1 MLDQRT
7 LESIAEKVNDQAE
20 QYRERWLT
28 TKLSLY
34 GSFLTFS
41 GLTLAA
47 AALFAQTPI
56 ETTKHISSVV
66 IFLSMISALFVFVQY
81 HWLSCLYD
89 ALGFS
94 QAHFQCEEDLNKFY
108 ACRTQYYDEFKR
120 RKPVRRWMDKSLYFI
135 AIAQI
140 VLLGIESCL
149 I

>member
-1 MLDQRT
+1 
-7 LESIAEKVNDQAE
+7 
-20 QYRERWLT
+20 
-28 TKLSLY
+28 LSLY

-81 HWLSCLYD
+81 HWLNRLYD

-94 QAHFQCEEDLNKFY
+94 KAHFQCEEDINKFY
-108 ACRTQYYDEFKR
+108 ARRTEYSDQFKR
-120 RKPVRRWMDKSLYFI
+120 RKPVRRCMDISLYVI

-140 VLLGIESCL
+140 VLLGIASCL